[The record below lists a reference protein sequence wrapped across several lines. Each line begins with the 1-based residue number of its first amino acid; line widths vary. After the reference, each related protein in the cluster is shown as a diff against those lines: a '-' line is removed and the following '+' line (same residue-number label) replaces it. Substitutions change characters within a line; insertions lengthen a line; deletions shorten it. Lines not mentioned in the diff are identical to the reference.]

1 MRSTSVRR
9 CVESL
14 AAFGAALGL
23 VLLLELGDKTQL
35 ATISL
40 ASRHPWPP
48 ILAGAVAG
56 LLVVTAIGAAIGG
69 ILAATLVPWLG
80 AIQVGGG
87 VLFVTFGVWTYL
99 HVEGETEPRQARGAF
114 AAALVLNVVAELG
127 DKTQLATI
135 VLAATY
141 AAPVSVFAGAGLALT
156 IIAVSSVVIGTGL
169 ARVLEARWIR
179 LASTVGFIAAGV
191 VLILEAVLGT

>member
-48 ILAGAVAG
+48 ILAGAVTG

-80 AIQVGGG
+80 AIQIGGG
-87 VLFVTFGVWTYL
+87 VLFVAFGVWTYL

-114 AAALVLNVVAELG
+114 ATAFVLNLVAELG

-179 LASTVGFIAAGV
+179 LASTVLFIAAGV
-191 VLILEAVLGT
+191 VLILEAALGM